1 MLAGGALVLSEQG
14 SWWEGV
20 STCAAAMR
28 WLRAGRPAARL
39 GSEELAGCVFG
50 GRQLGC
56 AAACADCQCAGVVDE
71 SVLRWARMLVGG
83 VEGGLQLQ
91 SNRLEA
97 L

>member
-1 MLAGGALVLSEQG
+1 MLSEQG

-28 WLRAGRPAARL
+28 WLRAVALLRRPAARL

-56 AAACADCQCAGVVDE
+56 AAACAACQCAGVVDA